1 MKRAKLLENLKSV
14 VEDIPKRDLPANI
27 SAIYA
32 FGGILREKSRLRDFD
47 LLFLYSMTEDQI
59 VRWNRFREN
68 FSTYG
73 ISSNHDKHP
82 LIELESLFEPFRKKN
97 MSLHE
102 AVKNEKLASFL
113 AQKGIPP
120 SWAGCFSWTE
130 VYRGYHG
137 DGIFYPD
144 LDRVLRRILVG
155 RQFKGLQLQIQSYE
169 DFEKKFMSLVAKNYV
184 LAWSLERPDIE
195 ENIEGRPEQ
204 EKIDYAAK
212 ELDFFVKEQI
222 PRFRNGSEYGG
233 GYEQAKDSAA
243 KASVGTGLRINL
255 EALEKQHVDIR
266 HTGTESYDEL
276 LRKCET
282 ARNEMRNYHKET
294 VVLNQI
300 ASALE
305 NWERLKKEGYVE
317 RIRLEDQ
324 IAQQVIQWVEKAVV
338 KEDEVRQILRTMD
351 LPEHNVITI
360 KAYGYTWYKVPE
372 NNRDKETLLKE
383 ARLQKIRREYLMK
396 INKVIKPLESDAQV
410 DIGLTDGGKPRWLVM
425 RIWKQIEEEDEA
437 LRKSVTDDL
446 IARRFNVKTWT
457 WAIEG
462 TKQSLLTGEENLKQL
477 QEIAKQMLKT

>member
-102 AVKNEKLASFL
+102 AVKNEKLALFL

-266 HTGTESYDEL
+266 HTSTESYDEL

>member
-266 HTGTESYDEL
+266 HTSTESYDEL

>member
-102 AVKNEKLASFL
+102 AVKNEKLALFL

>member
-102 AVKNEKLASFL
+102 AVKNEKLALFL

-294 VVLNQI
+294 VALNQI

-477 QEIAKQMLKT
+477 EEIAKQMLKT